1 MSDKTIKNQRWI
13 YRGFFDFRE
22 DTLVDAQGE
31 KHLYCSLISK
41 ADGVIVLPEIAP
53 NTFLLIVEQRY
64 PIHKKI
70 LSCPGGRIDEK
81 ETPLQ
86 AAHRELLEETGYEA
100 SEFISL
106 PTYYPF
112 PSASDQKIHLFLA
125 KGLKKVSLPKLDP
138 LEKITVKQLH
148 LDDLLT
154 WDYLTHPVDSVLP
167 TALFYRNL
175 LILKT
180 TL

>member
-1 MSDKTIKNQRWI
+1 MSHKTVKNQTLI
-13 YRGFFDFRE
+13 YQGFFDFRE
-22 DTLVDAQGE
+22 DTVLDPQGN

-41 ADGVIVLPEIAP
+41 ADGVIVLPEIAH
-53 NTFLLIVEQRY
+53 NTFLLIVEYRY

-106 PTYYPF
+106 STYYPF

-125 KGLKKVSLPKLDP
+125 KGLKKVATPKLDP
-138 LEKITVKQLH
+138 LEEITLKKLH
-148 LDDLLT
+148 LDELLN
-154 WDYLTHPVDSVLP
+154 WDSLTHPIDSSIP
-167 TALFYRNL
+167 SALFYRNL
-175 LILKT
+175 LNSNS
-180 TL
+180 